1 MTSAI
6 ATPRAT
12 RSSGTTP
19 GPDPQAQRATALEA
33 LSRESFDVLVVGGG
47 ITGAGAL
54 LDATSRGLRAAL
66 IEADDLAV
74 GTSSR
79 SSKLIHGG
87 LRYLEQFRFG
97 LVREALAERATLL
110 RVAGHLVHLE
120 TFAVPLYGSP
130 LRVPYMGAGLT
141 LYGMLGAGFP
151 SYQTPATAR
160 RNIPSLR
167 PERLRGVFTYR
178 DGVEDDARLVIAV
191 CRTAMAR
198 GAVAATRV
206 RATGLIQ
213 RDGRVVGVEATD
225 LLSGDRLSITA
236 GSVID
241 ATGATG
247 GPGGPFAADAGQV
260 AVVPSLG
267 VHLVVERD
275 RIPASGGMTITI
287 PGRVFFVIP
296 WERRWIIGTTDH
308 PYDGPAARPVA
319 PGAAV
324 DEVLA
329 NINHTLDVGLTRAD
343 IVATFAGVRPLAAT
357 RDSSTVTASR
367 EHAIDAPV
375 PGLVTV
381 RGGKYTTYRRIGAD
395 AVDAA
400 LGARAGSAP
409 STTATLALVGA
420 PDGGPATPGEC
431 PRGGRGGSAAL
442 ASLRARYGTET
453 DDDPGAGRRTRPPG
467 PAPCRRRPP
476 GGRGRLGGR
485 AGAGPVAG
493 RHPRPS
499 APAGHR
505 DPRPR
510 RVGRRADGRD
520 RRPGAGL
527 GRCAPGGRGGPLL
540 RRIRRGIRR
549 AVAPT
554 ARSAA
559 RRGTNMG
566 VALPRHVPHPAR
578 MLRCLRQDM
587 ICTCGPAARRTFVPG

>member
-1 MTSAI
+1 MTSA
-6 ATPRAT
+6 TP
-12 RSSGTTP
+12 TP
-19 GPDPQAQRATALEA
+19 GPQAQRAAALEA
-33 LSRESFDVLVVGGG
+33 LARETFDVLIVGGG

-151 SYQTPATAR
+151 SYQTPSTAR

-178 DGVEDDARLVIAV
+178 DGVEDDARLVVAV
-191 CRTAMAR
+191 CRTAISR
-198 GAVAATRV
+198 GGVAATRI

-213 RDGRVVGVEATD
+213 RDGRVVGVHATD
-225 LLSGDRLSITA
+225 LLGGDALSITA

-247 GPGGPFAADAGQV
+247 GPGGPFAADAGQI

-308 PYDGPAARPVA
+308 AYDGPAARPMA
-319 PGAAV
+319 PGSAV

-367 EHAIDAPV
+367 EHAIDEPL
-375 PGLVTV
+375 PGLVAV

-400 LGARAGSAP
+400 LGARARAAP

-420 PDGGPATPGEC
+420 PNGAPVPSPGSGPAAAGVDP
-431 PRGGRGGSAAL
+431 AAL
-442 ASLRARYGTET
+442 ASLRSRYGTET
-453 DDDPGAGRRTRPPG
+453 EAILRLGAQRGLLGRLHADADHLEVEVAWAVEQELALSLDDILARRLRLAIETRDHGASVAVRTAAIVG
-467 PAPCRRRPP
+467 PA
-476 GGRGRLGGR
+476 LGWDEAR
-485 AGAGPVAG
+485 QAAEVAQYTQ
-493 RHPRPS
+493 S
-499 APAGHR
+499 
-505 DPRPR
+505 
-510 RVGRRADGRD
+510 
-520 RRPGAGL
+520 
-527 GRCAPGGRGGPLL
+527 
-540 RRIRRGIRR
+540 
-549 AVAPT
+549 
-554 ARSAA
+554 SAA
-559 RRGTNMG
+559 EYG
-566 VALPRHVPHPAR
+566 VP
-578 MLRCLRQDM
+578 
-587 ICTCGPAARRTFVPG
+587 